1 MEASKTTSY
10 NETGSNLLWVVVIQ
24 ALVGILIVGVQVVQ
38 HWHAWRLMLR
48 MISLLVLLMLVLVP
62 SAEIIRRRQGKEV
75 RFGMLAVNGYLLVW
89 ITAYLFGNSV

>member
-48 MISLLVLLMLVLVP
+48 MISLLVILMLVLVP

>member
-10 NETGSNLLWVVVIQ
+10 NETGSNLLWVVGIQ
-24 ALVGILIVGVQVVQ
+24 ALLGVLIVGVQVVQ

-48 MISLLVLLMLVLVP
+48 MISLLVILMLVLVP